1 MLQSSRRLSLLQ
13 IACLGGSLATTTT
26 LVISVGCRVR
36 AELQDGPKAL
46 VDEVWQVVNRR
57 YVDNTF
63 NAVDWQATRQNLLS
77 KNYTSKE
84 QAYTAVR
91 EALKQLGDPYTRFLA
106 PEEYQALNE
115 ESIYGQLSGALG
127 IQVKQDEKTK
137 QLTVEDTLLN
147 SPARKAGL
155 KAGDRIVAIDGKPT
169 KEMKKEDAS
178 KLIRGKAGTAVTL
191 QIKRQQKIL
200 NLKVT
205 RANFEL
211 PKVSYTLKQE
221 GAKRIGYIRLT
232 EFSATAPKQMRGAIA
247 SLNSKRVNGFVL
259 DLRGNPGGLFLASVD
274 IARMWIDNG
283 AIVCEVERDLGSKNF
298 SADRTALTKQPLVVL
313 VDGNSASAS
322 EILAGAL
329 KDNKRAVVVGSQTFG
344 KALVQQLQPLSDGSG
359 MTVTVGHYFTPKGT
373 DINHKGIAPNVRI
386 DLTSSQQKQLAT
398 KPTLLGTKSDPQ
410 YRRAIAVLA
419 SNAFT
424 AYSPSPVYGKTYQD

>member
-13 IACLGGSLATTTT
+13 FACLGGSLTTTTT

-63 NAVDWQATRQNLLS
+63 NSVDWQATRQSLLS

-91 EALKQLGDPYTRFLA
+91 EALKQLGDPYTDLWD
-106 PEEYQALNE
+106 PKEYQALRE
-115 ESIYGQLSGALG
+115 EQNGQLSGMIG
-127 IQVKQDEKTK
+127 IQVKQNEKTK
-137 QLTVEDTLLN
+137 QLTVEDMLEN

-155 KAGDRIVAIDGKPT
+155 KVGDLIVAIDGKPT
-169 KEMKKEDAS
+169 KGMKKGDAS

-191 QIKRQQKIL
+191 QIKRQQKIF

-205 RANFEL
+205 RANFEV
-211 PKVSYTLKQE
+211 PRVSYTLKQE
-221 GAKRIGYIRLT
+221 GAKRIGYIRLK
-232 EFSATAPKQMRGAIA
+232 EFGAKAPEQMHEAIV
-247 SLNSKRVNGFVL
+247 SLNAKRVNGFVL
-259 DLRGNPGGLFLASVD
+259 DLRGNPGGLTVASVE

-283 AIVCEVERDLGSKNF
+283 AIVRTVERRDGSENIYA
-298 SADRTALTKQPLVVL
+298 SRTALTKQPLVVL
-313 VDGNSASAS
+313 VDRGSASAS
-322 EILAGAL
+322 EVLAGAL
-329 KDNKRAVVVGSQTFG
+329 KDNNRAVVVGSQTFG
-344 KALVQQLQPLSDGSG
+344 KASIQANLRLSDGSYVK
-359 MTVTVGHYFTPKGT
+359 VTVGHYFTPKGT

-386 DLTSSQQKQLAT
+386 DLTSSQRKQLAT
-398 KPTLLGTKSDPQ
+398 KPTLIGTKSDPQ

-419 SNAFT
+419 SNSVT
-424 AYSPSPVYGKTYQD
+424 AYSPSSKTYQD

>member
-1 MLQSSRRLSLLQ
+1 MLQSSKRFSLIQ
-13 IACLGGSLATTTT
+13 IACLSGAIATAAT

-46 VDEVWQVVNRR
+46 VDEVWQFVNSS
-57 YVDNTF
+57 YVDATF
-63 NAVDWQATRQNLLS
+63 NSVDWQATRQSLLS

-91 EALKQLGDPYTRFLA
+91 EALKQLGDPYTRFLD

-115 ESIYGQLSGALG
+115 GSIYGQLSGVIG

-137 QLTVEDTLLN
+137 QLTVEDTLEN
-147 SPARKAGL
+147 SPARKAGV
-155 KAGDRIVAIDGKPT
+155 KTGDRIVAINGKPT
-169 KEMKKEDAS
+169 KGMKKEDAS
-178 KLIRGKAGTAVTL
+178 KLIRGKAGTSVTL
-191 QIKRQQKIL
+191 QIQRQGRKNF

-205 RANFEL
+205 RANYEV
-211 PKVSYTLKQE
+211 PKVSYNLKQE
-221 GAKRIGYIRLT
+221 GAKRIGYIRLS
-232 EFSATAPKQMRGAIA
+232 EFSATAPKQMRQAIA

-259 DLRGNPGGLFLASVD
+259 DLRGNPGGLLLASVD

-283 AIVCEVERDLGSKNF
+283 AIVREVEREGDTKNF

-329 KDNKRAVVVGSQTFG
+329 KDNRRAVVVGSQTFG

-359 MTVTVGHYFTPKGT
+359 LTVTVGHYFTPKGT

-386 DLTSSQQKQLAT
+386 DLTSSQQKQLET
-398 KPTLLGTKSDPQ
+398 KPTLIGTKSDPQ
-410 YRRAIAVLA
+410 YQRAIAVLA
-419 SNAFT
+419 SNSFT
-424 AYSPSPVYGKTYQD
+424 AYSPSPAGKTERN